1 MKTLIN
7 RIILIALLGLSVLVD
22 KASAATYSASHP
34 LTSVWLTSSSG
45 GYAGTNLYS
54 GAFLLESVTLQNTN
68 VAAQRV
74 SLYDSS
80 VAALQNI
87 ANMVSYTSY
96 SSNKVTTFTTFGGTT
111 QNNTNTV
118 WFTTK
123 NAAADVTTWKAN
135 PASLVLPGGAATAAS
150 VITYTFDPPLQ
161 LYSGLSVT
169 NTAIG
174 ITVTISGTPGT
185 NPQ

>member
-22 KASAATYSASHP
+22 KTSAATYSMSHP

-45 GYAGTNLYS
+45 GFAGTNLYS
-54 GAFLLESVTLQNTN
+54 GPFLLESITLQNTN
-68 VAAQRV
+68 VASQRV
-74 SLYDSS
+74 SVYDSA
-80 VAALQNI
+80 VANLQVV
-87 ANMVSYTSY
+87 ANMVSFTSY

-123 NAAADVTTWKAN
+123 NAAADITTWKAN

-150 VITYTFDPPLQ
+150 VVTYTFDPPLQ
-161 LYSGLSVT
+161 MYSGISVT

-174 ITVTISGTPGT
+174 ITVTLSGTPV
-185 NPQ
+185 NAP